1 MKKKLLI
8 INVGWET
15 PTNNNNLTHIQK
27 KARAL
32 SWAAPHHQFRSL
44 KFEQQKLIRFFAKNK
59 NEIFIFVGESGNGNS
74 QDVRLKKRFL
84 LQPFLQL
91 CPIIEERVIKKTS
104 SWYRLDHFAQIHA
117 PSFHYFF
124 GGHIPTI
131 KQFSRSYRC
140 RLNSFVVEPQIP
152 E

>member
-1 MKKKLLI
+1 
-8 INVGWET
+8 
-15 PTNNNNLTHIQK
+15 
-27 KARAL
+27 
-32 SWAAPHHQFRSL
+32 
-44 KFEQQKLIRFFAKNK
+44 
-59 NEIFIFVGESGNGNS
+59 
-74 QDVRLKKRFL
+74 VRLKKRFL

>member
-1 MKKKLLI
+1 
-8 INVGWET
+8 
-15 PTNNNNLTHIQK
+15 
-27 KARAL
+27 
-32 SWAAPHHQFRSL
+32 L

-104 SWYRLDHFAQIHA
+104 S
-117 PSFHYFF
+117 
-124 GGHIPTI
+124 
-131 KQFSRSYRC
+131 
-140 RLNSFVVEPQIP
+140 
-152 E
+152 